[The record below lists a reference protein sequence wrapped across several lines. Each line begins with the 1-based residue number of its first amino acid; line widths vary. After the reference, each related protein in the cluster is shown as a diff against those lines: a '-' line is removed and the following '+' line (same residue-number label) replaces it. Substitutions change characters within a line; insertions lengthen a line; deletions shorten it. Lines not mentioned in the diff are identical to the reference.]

1 MSLTKFRMD
10 QIAAQIYLSLG
21 METTSTREDADN
33 VAFLSRDLLFVRKQ
47 VLEVQYPELLG
58 MVFVPPARE
67 PTPIGA
73 THSTYN
79 YTDRSGKARLA
90 GAMPRGNIPR
100 VDVKAE
106 QATPIEIQSIV
117 AAYGWNK
124 EEMRSAI
131 YARKSLS
138 ADRAIAAR
146 KTIAQEHDD
155 IILLGDGTSDYKFLR
170 GLFNLPITGGNSVV
184 VYTVPN
190 GDAGLKTF
198 ESKTALEIVK
208 TLHGLCNAIQT
219 ASNGVEVAT
228 HVGLPLSSY
237 TEAATKKMGDGDAT
251 SALDYF
257 ITQRKRLTGG
267 KFQDVLSSIKLET
280 VGAGGTK
287 RSIAY
292 DRNPDKVYRD
302 DQIEFEQEPPQIDGY
317 ETIVNCQARTAAVI
331 NPYTKSIAY
340 GDGI

>member
-1 MSLTKFRMD
+1 MTVTKFRMD
-10 QIAAQIYLSLG
+10 QIAAQIYQSLG
-21 METTSTREDADN
+21 METTSSRQDADN
-33 VAFLSRDLLFVRKQ
+33 IAFLSRDLLFVRKQ

-58 MVFVPPARE
+58 MMFVPPARE

-79 YTDRSGKARLA
+79 YTDRAGKARLA

-155 IILLGDGTSDYKFLR
+155 IILLGDGTADCKFLR
-170 GLFNLPITGGNSVV
+170 GLFNLPITGTNSVI

-190 GDAGLKTF
+190 GDTGAKTF
-198 ESKTALEIVK
+198 ESKTALEIVA

-219 ASNGVEVAT
+219 TTNGVEVAS

-237 TEAATKKMGDGDAT
+237 TVAATKKMGDGDAT

-257 ITQRKRLTGG
+257 IAQRRRLTGN
-267 KFQDVLSSIKLET
+267 KFLDVLASIKLET

-287 RSIAY
+287 RAIAY

-302 DQIEFEQEPPQIDGY
+302 DQVEFEQEPPQLDGY
-317 ETIVNCQARTAAVI
+317 ETVINCQARTAGVV

-340 GDGI
+340 GDGV